1 MKSAIAMP
9 LSTILLL
16 FTIPDRNGAKRP
28 DPKIEKP
35 FLNFMPGDYYW
46 VCPWYLS
53 QMLCLHP
60 ITSKR
65 SVPHDF
71 RENQGLEHNP
81 LFFCQRGY
89 MGLCC
94 GMPYINPDWKLINRA
109 IGFQLLP
116 KPIDENV
123 IVEFITNV
131 LEDWKLINKCES
143 ITTESSILNNRAP
156 GKKKKLPPKKN
167 FS

>member
-81 LFFCQRGY
+81 LFFCRRGY

-94 GMPYINPDWKLINRA
+94 GMPIEKEN
-109 IGFQLLP
+109 QLGSCMPANLTQPLPWEHLP
-116 KPIDENV
+116 KGG
-123 IVEFITNV
+123 T
-131 LEDWKLINKCES
+131 
-143 ITTESSILNNRAP
+143 
-156 GKKKKLPPKKN
+156 
-167 FS
+167 